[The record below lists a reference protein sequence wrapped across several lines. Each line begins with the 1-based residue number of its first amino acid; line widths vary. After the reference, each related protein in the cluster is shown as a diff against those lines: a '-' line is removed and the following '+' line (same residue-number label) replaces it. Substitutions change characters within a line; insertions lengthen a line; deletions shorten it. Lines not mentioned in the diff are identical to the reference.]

1 MTDEVADWSGDWVVN
16 EIAARVDRAGPRP
29 VSEDHKPGLV
39 HPDVDWLINY
49 LASISKR
56 GSPGDVI
63 IRHVREINYLV
74 NALRYRGRGPVSL
87 VGSTKVGV
95 VAHRLIAAT
104 EGMAKQLQRR
114 PDDRSSRAACC
125 CSCCC

>member
-1 MTDEVADWSGDWVVN
+1 MTDEVTDWSGDLVVN
-16 EIAARVDRAGPRP
+16 EIATRVDRARVRVPSLRITNP
-29 VSEDHKPGLV
+29 ASC
-39 HPDVDWLINY
+39 VDWLIHY
-49 LASISKR
+49 LASISKP

-104 EGMAKQLQRR
+104 EGQAKQLQCR
-114 PDDRSSRAACC
+114 PDDRSSRAAYCC
-125 CSCCC
+125 LSWR

>member
-1 MTDEVADWSGDWVVN
+1 VTDEVADWSGDWVVN

-49 LASISKR
+49 LAS
-56 GSPGDVI
+56 SPGDVI

-74 NALRYRGRGPVSL
+74 SALRYRGRGPVSL

-104 EGMAKQLQRR
+104 EGLAKQLQRR

-125 CSCCC
+125 SCC

>member
-1 MTDEVADWSGDWVVN
+1 
-16 EIAARVDRAGPRP
+16 
-29 VSEDHKPGLV
+29 V

-49 LASISKR
+49 LASISKM

-74 NALRYRGRGPVSL
+74 NALRHRGRSPVSL
-87 VGSTKVGV
+87 VASTKVGV

-104 EGMAKQLQRR
+104 EGRASNCSVGPMIGPAEQ
-114 PDDRSSRAACC
+114 RAALPC
-125 CSCCC
+125 